1 MSKITLNIV
10 EPGSPTPIDPGT
22 GTDTIVPN
30 TGLFTHGIGGPEA
43 TIITITSA
51 VLLLTIVA
59 IVLAVLYKKHKA
71 QGKVTKLV
79 HVVDSCRAVITSRKR
94 IAASLTAVTLLVSA
108 GTFIALAKNSVNA
121 TDADE
126 ESEGGTGL
134 TVDVSSEELTI
145 EVGDEPV
152 FAVLPVEVSV
162 EEATAAG
169 YTLTAYTDST
179 DLVSTTDESNTIPMI
194 AVEGD
199 ELEALTD
206 NTYGL
211 ALGEEPTSK
220 DSEVYTSLST
230 DSSNPTIIKSMTD
243 YTPTEANDTTTIYY
257 GFYITPDIPYG
268 TYTGAEVDYAAKAN
282 RTDLAKVTFDGNG
295 LFFDGDENKTT
306 NIVRYEKTITDRT
319 EAYSHT
325 PNINDEGEQTPGEK
339 YPIGLNRTFVY
350 EFADAAEVDVNVTK
364 IDSDS
369 YYSSDDEHYFSF
381 WPGNHPDY
389 TALSNWSSGV
399 KVQNSNGKYIF
410 ESFRER
416 TPIATSLEG
425 NTVTFAY
432 TTGDK
437 RGSSDDWRT
446 GYGYYAIITAQDAEG
461 NPAHVVNNA
470 LCTGE
475 YKIPATTTVGDYRFL
490 GWSTD
495 PDGTYPMYT
504 TADEI
509 AAGLVLEKGDD
520 TTLYA
525 VWSPVVDVNYDGNNA
540 TAGSM
545 ESTVYSD
552 NEDPT
557 RVTLAHENV
566 IAGDVLSLYAPNYR
580 KEGYGFAG
588 WSADSNAWNDLT
600 DEDESNNPVIY
611 GPNQSVTLTK
621 DMAFS
626 TDNENITLYAVWVP
640 AEKDASGNPVALQN
654 WNECSTLTSTIYN
667 ATTGTLET
675 GKNTVTALT
684 DNRDGNVYAVARLAD
699 GNCWMI
705 ENLRLDNTTE
715 ISTANT
721 NNPHTVSGNV
731 SIKNNNGSTSKYLSP
746 SSSTWCT
753 NYYDQYEEGCYNQSY
768 LNTFNTNLGGQGAIA
783 SHNGSTSSEK
793 PFQWYSYGNYYN
805 WYSATA
811 GNGTFSVASGNVSGD
826 ICPIGWKIP
835 IGGQSSANG
844 SFSKLDIDM
853 GGSGGYQIDDEG
865 KVASS
870 KWRSFP
876 NNLTYSGYWY
886 DTYGASR
893 GVKGEYW
900 SSTASDSRHDSAI
913 IISRGLMTTRNSS
926 TKSYGHTVRC
936 IMTAE

>member
-1 MSKITLNIV
+1 MSNITLNIV
-10 EPGSPTPIDPGT
+10 EPGSPAVPDTSGT
-22 GTDTIVPN
+22 VAPD
-30 TGLFTHGIGGPEA
+30 TGLFTGGAGGIGAPEA
-43 TIITITSA
+43 TIIAITSA
-51 VLLLTIVA
+51 ILLLTIAAIVVA
-59 IVLAVLYKKHKA
+59 ILYRKHKK
-71 QGKVTKLV
+71 QNKTTKLV
-79 HVVDSCRAVITSRKR
+79 HLVDSTKAVVTSKKKLTS
-94 IAASLTAVTLLVSA
+94 ALTAIALLVSV
-108 GTFIALAKNSVNA
+108 GTFIALARNAVNA
-121 TDADE
+121 TDTDE
-126 ESEGGTGL
+126 QAESEDDSSL

-446 GYGYYAIITAQDAEG
+446 GYGY
-461 NPAHVVNNA
+461 
-470 LCTGE
+470 
-475 YKIPATTTVGDYRFL
+475 
-490 GWSTD
+490 
-495 PDGTYPMYT
+495 
-504 TADEI
+504 
-509 AAGLVLEKGDD
+509 
-520 TTLYA
+520 
-525 VWSPVVDVNYDGNNA
+525 
-540 TAGSM
+540 
-545 ESTVYSD
+545 
-552 NEDPT
+552 
-557 RVTLAHENV
+557 
-566 IAGDVLSLYAPNYR
+566 
-580 KEGYGFAG
+580 
-588 WSADSNAWNDLT
+588 
-600 DEDESNNPVIY
+600 
-611 GPNQSVTLTK
+611 
-621 DMAFS
+621 
-626 TDNENITLYAVWVP
+626 
-640 AEKDASGNPVALQN
+640 
-654 WNECSTLTSTIYN
+654 
-667 ATTGTLET
+667 
-675 GKNTVTALT
+675 
-684 DNRDGNVYAVARLAD
+684 
-699 GNCWMI
+699 
-705 ENLRLDNTTE
+705 
-715 ISTANT
+715 
-721 NNPHTVSGNV
+721 
-731 SIKNNNGSTSKYLSP
+731 
-746 SSSTWCT
+746 
-753 NYYDQYEEGCYNQSY
+753 
-768 LNTFNTNLGGQGAIA
+768 
-783 SHNGSTSSEK
+783 
-793 PFQWYSYGNYYN
+793 
-805 WYSATA
+805 
-811 GNGTFSVASGNVSGD
+811 
-826 ICPIGWKIP
+826 
-835 IGGQSSANG
+835 
-844 SFSKLDIDM
+844 
-853 GGSGGYQIDDEG
+853 
-865 KVASS
+865 
-870 KWRSFP
+870 
-876 NNLTYSGYWY
+876 
-886 DTYGASR
+886 
-893 GVKGEYW
+893 
-900 SSTASDSRHDSAI
+900 
-913 IISRGLMTTRNSS
+913 
-926 TKSYGHTVRC
+926 
-936 IMTAE
+936 